1 MLYSSMYFQS
11 KFRKIPESTDV
22 MRLLDKKMGHLNQ
35 LLKELK
41 NESAVTFEQQD
52 EILPE

>member
-1 MLYSSMYFQS
+1 MLYLGKYF
-11 KFRKIPESTDV
+11 KYIIRKIPESTDL

-41 NESAVTFEQQD
+41 NEPAVT
-52 EILPE
+52 